1 MKRLIVAV
9 LLLTAAL
16 TCRAAEVGSLR
27 CEYLADPLGI
37 DATRPRLSWVVSS
50 SLRGDRQTAYRVLV
64 ASSPELLARGEGD
77 LWDSGKTASGRSI
90 QVEYGGKSL
99 AGLAKC
105 YWKVQVWDADD
116 RPSRWSEPAR
126 WSMGPLC
133 EEDWG
138 RAEWIAARDE
148 ETWRNEW
155 AEHKRRDV
163 ENREPN
169 TWPWFVGTG
178 RTIWD
183 LYENASPR
191 YDPSPLMRKEFSVGR
206 KVVSADLYVCGLGYY
221 EAYLNGRRVGDH
233 VLDPAWTNF
242 HKRAFYVTYD
252 VTGMIRRG
260 GNAIGI
266 MLGRG
271 QYSPICTDIWGL
283 YRSKWVGQP
292 KAIALLAIR
301 YSDGTTER
309 IVTDESWRTAGGPV
323 VYDDTR
329 HGELYDARLE
339 QDGWSEAGFS
349 AEGWRPAVSVPGA
362 GPLRAQ
368 MMPPVRAFDPIE
380 PVRTFDRGNGQTI
393 YDAGHNIAG
402 WARVRVRG
410 PEGARVLVEYCEL
423 PSDRELVPDIHPS
436 KLKIRVED
444 TDYAS
449 FYDKSINIRQQ
460 NGYILKGKGT
470 ETFECR
476 FAYMGFQFV
485 RVTADPGVTVERV
498 EAVPVHTDVAEA
510 GRFVCSNDVVN
521 RLQDMSRASLLNNF
535 HSIPTD
541 CPHREKQGWTADTY
555 MTDQAAIYNFDMA
568 AFYAKWVE
576 DLAGTQD
583 SAGGLCTVAP
593 STGYDQS
600 ISTVWP
606 AAIVYVP
613 WDLLAY
619 YGDRRVVERHYE
631 TMMRFAESGLLRQRD
646 GKPEIIGEV
655 LGDWVSPHMT
665 LSDTLMSY
673 SMAPPEGL
681 TLYGTASHYRVVR
694 KSGRGRPLSGQ
705 ARRCRA
711 AGRLGR
717 PDRPPF
723 QRGVFRCRFGYL
735 PRRESDAVQT
745 GRQRRAPRVR
755 VGSRGRQRPGAR
767 QPAVR
772 SGRYAGPDRNRFRRH
787 AVDDGA
793 DAEDR
798 SRAGLPSGDAAR
810 LSGLGIHGSERGDDD
825 VGDVGRL
832 GLAQSSALLP
842 DQRLFLQISGRH
854 PVRPG
859 LSGLRTLHG
868 RSLGRRR
875 SDVRRGLARLALRP
889 YPQRMEARRLPSDDE
904 GERSGRHDRYDRCP
918 DPRCG
923 GRCRVG
929 TACLR
934 DRRGEVSACGRRQGV
949 LRGRIGKL
957 RFYEP
962 AVA

>member
-9 LLLTAAL
+9 LLLTAAI

-37 DATRPRLSWVVSS
+37 DAMRPRLSWVVSS

-90 QVEYGGKSL
+90 QVEYGGKPL

-105 YWKVQVWDADD
+105 YWKVRVWDADD

-138 RAEWIAARDE
+138 GAEWIAARDE

-155 AEHKRRDV
+155 AEHKRCDV
-163 ENREPN
+163 KNREPN

-393 YDAGHNIAG
+393 YDAGRNIAG

-444 TDYAS
+444 PDYAS

-521 RLQDMSRASLLNNF
+521 RLQDISRASLLNNF

-631 TMMRFAESGLLRQRD
+631 TMMRFAESSLLRQRD

-694 KSGRGRPLSGQ
+694 NLAEVARFLGKRDDAVRLDAWADRI
-705 ARRCRA
+705 ARRFNEEFFDA
-711 AGRLGR
+711 ASGIYHGEN
-717 PDRPPF
+717 PTP
-723 QRGVFRCRFGYL
+723 Y
-735 PRRESDAVQT
+735 
-745 GRQRRAPRVR
+745 RQAANVVPLEYGLVPEADSA
-755 VGSRGRQRPGAR
+755 GSRSAPGSGG
-767 QPAVR
+767 R
-772 SGRYAGPDRNRFRRH
+772 SG
-787 AVDDGA
+787 
-793 DAEDR
+793 
-798 SRAGLPSGDAAR
+798 
-810 LSGLGIHGSERGDDD
+810 
-825 VGDVGRL
+825 
-832 GLAQSSALLP
+832 
-842 DQRLFLQISGRH
+842 
-854 PVRPG
+854 
-859 LSGLRTLHG
+859 
-868 RSLGRRR
+868 
-875 SDVRRGLARLALRP
+875 
-889 YPQRMEARRLPSDDE
+889 
-904 GERSGRHDRYDRCP
+904 
-918 DPRCG
+918 
-923 GRCRVG
+923 
-929 TACLR
+929 
-934 DRRGEVSACGRRQGV
+934 
-949 LRGRIGKL
+949 
-957 RFYEP
+957 P
-962 AVA
+962 AP

>member
-9 LLLTAAL
+9 LLLTAAI

-37 DATRPRLSWVVSS
+37 DAMRPRLSWVVSS

-90 QVEYGGKSL
+90 QVEYGGKPL

-105 YWKVQVWDADD
+105 YWKVRVWDADD

-138 RAEWIAARDE
+138 GAEWIAARDE

-155 AEHKRRDV
+155 AEHKRCDV

-221 EAYLNGRRVGDH
+221 EAYLNGCRVGDH

-393 YDAGHNIAG
+393 YDAGRNIAG

-631 TMMRFAESGLLRQRD
+631 TMMRFAESSLLRQRD

-694 KSGRGRPLSGQ
+694 NLAEVARFLGKRDDAVRLDAWADRIARRFNEEFFDAASGIYHGENPTPYRQAANVVPLEYGLVPEVDSARVLGSLLRDLDGTRDRIGTGFVGTLSMMELMPRIDPERAYRLATQPDYPGWGFMALSGATTMWETWDGSASRNHPPFCLISAYFYKYLAGIRCDRAYPGFERFTVDPSVVGDLTFVEAWHDSPYGRIRSEWRRDGSRLTMKVSVPVGTTATIGVPTRDAAGVAESGRPVSG
-705 ARRCRA
+705 ADGVKFLRA
-711 AGRLGR
+711 AGGKA
-717 PDRPPF
+717 F
-723 QRGVFRCRFGYL
+723 Y
-735 PRRESDAVQT
+735 E
-745 GRQRRAPRVR
+745 
-755 VGSRGRQRPGAR
+755 VGSGSY
-767 QPAVR
+767 V
-772 SGRYAGPDRNRFRRH
+772 FT
-787 AVDDGA
+787 
-793 DAEDR
+793 
-798 SRAGLPSGDAAR
+798 SRL
-810 LSGLGIHGSERGDDD
+810 
-825 VGDVGRL
+825 
-832 GLAQSSALLP
+832 
-842 DQRLFLQISGRH
+842 
-854 PVRPG
+854 
-859 LSGLRTLHG
+859 
-868 RSLGRRR
+868 
-875 SDVRRGLARLALRP
+875 
-889 YPQRMEARRLPSDDE
+889 
-904 GERSGRHDRYDRCP
+904 
-918 DPRCG
+918 
-923 GRCRVG
+923 
-929 TACLR
+929 
-934 DRRGEVSACGRRQGV
+934 
-949 LRGRIGKL
+949 
-957 RFYEP
+957 
-962 AVA
+962 

>member
-90 QVEYGGKSL
+90 QVEYGGKPL

-105 YWKVQVWDADD
+105 YWKVRVWDADD

-323 VYDDTR
+323 V
-329 HGELYDARLE
+329 
-339 QDGWSEAGFS
+339 
-349 AEGWRPAVSVPGA
+349 
-362 GPLRAQ
+362 
-368 MMPPVRAFDPIE
+368 
-380 PVRTFDRGNGQTI
+380 
-393 YDAGHNIAG
+393 
-402 WARVRVRG
+402 
-410 PEGARVLVEYCEL
+410 
-423 PSDRELVPDIHPS
+423 
-436 KLKIRVED
+436 
-444 TDYAS
+444 
-449 FYDKSINIRQQ
+449 
-460 NGYILKGKGT
+460 
-470 ETFECR
+470 
-476 FAYMGFQFV
+476 
-485 RVTADPGVTVERV
+485 
-498 EAVPVHTDVAEA
+498 
-510 GRFVCSNDVVN
+510 
-521 RLQDMSRASLLNNF
+521 
-535 HSIPTD
+535 
-541 CPHREKQGWTADTY
+541 
-555 MTDQAAIYNFDMA
+555 
-568 AFYAKWVE
+568 
-576 DLAGTQD
+576 
-583 SAGGLCTVAP
+583 
-593 STGYDQS
+593 
-600 ISTVWP
+600 
-606 AAIVYVP
+606 
-613 WDLLAY
+613 
-619 YGDRRVVERHYE
+619 
-631 TMMRFAESGLLRQRD
+631 
-646 GKPEIIGEV
+646 
-655 LGDWVSPHMT
+655 
-665 LSDTLMSY
+665 
-673 SMAPPEGL
+673 
-681 TLYGTASHYRVVR
+681 
-694 KSGRGRPLSGQ
+694 
-705 ARRCRA
+705 
-711 AGRLGR
+711 
-717 PDRPPF
+717 
-723 QRGVFRCRFGYL
+723 
-735 PRRESDAVQT
+735 
-745 GRQRRAPRVR
+745 
-755 VGSRGRQRPGAR
+755 
-767 QPAVR
+767 
-772 SGRYAGPDRNRFRRH
+772 
-787 AVDDGA
+787 
-793 DAEDR
+793 
-798 SRAGLPSGDAAR
+798 
-810 LSGLGIHGSERGDDD
+810 
-825 VGDVGRL
+825 
-832 GLAQSSALLP
+832 
-842 DQRLFLQISGRH
+842 
-854 PVRPG
+854 
-859 LSGLRTLHG
+859 
-868 RSLGRRR
+868 
-875 SDVRRGLARLALRP
+875 
-889 YPQRMEARRLPSDDE
+889 
-904 GERSGRHDRYDRCP
+904 
-918 DPRCG
+918 
-923 GRCRVG
+923 
-929 TACLR
+929 
-934 DRRGEVSACGRRQGV
+934 
-949 LRGRIGKL
+949 
-957 RFYEP
+957 
-962 AVA
+962 

>member
-9 LLLTAAL
+9 LLLTAAI

-37 DATRPRLSWVVSS
+37 DAMRPRLSWVVSS

-90 QVEYGGKSL
+90 QVEYGGKPL

-105 YWKVQVWDADD
+105 YWKVRVWDADD

-138 RAEWIAARDE
+138 GAEWIAARDE

-339 QDGWSEAGFS
+339 QDGWSDGIKVISYGGTFVPDSGGVKVKIGSLSLSAGIKTDGKHGKVCGWIRVP
-349 AEGWRPAVSVPGA
+349 AELLPETDNTWTGDNNGKY
-362 GPLRAQ
+362 PLPQASLS
-368 MMPPVRAFDPIE
+368 
-380 PVRTFDRGNGQTI
+380 GNGRGRCAVMPARTHTRSRWPLPDI
-393 YDAGHNIAG
+393 YTPAADFRDNPEAYLVYFE
-402 WARVRVRG
+402 WT
-410 PEGARVLVEYCEL
+410 PEGSEEKADPDEFRDTDRAPAGLSYGISSGISGLERS
-423 PSDRELVPDIHPS
+423 PAFAGKSDRRTYSLDFS
-436 KLKIRVED
+436 
-444 TDYAS
+444 
-449 FYDKSINIRQQ
+449 
-460 NGYILKGKGT
+460 KGT
-470 ETFECR
+470 
-476 FAYMGFQFV
+476 
-485 RVTADPGVTVERV
+485 
-498 EAVPVHTDVAEA
+498 
-510 GRFVCSNDVVN
+510 
-521 RLQDMSRASLLNNF
+521 
-535 HSIPTD
+535 
-541 CPHREKQGWTADTY
+541 
-555 MTDQAAIYNFDMA
+555 
-568 AFYAKWVE
+568 
-576 DLAGTQD
+576 
-583 SAGGLCTVAP
+583 GLCTVGSGISFAIKTEKSGQTP
-593 STGYDQS
+593 ALTVLADNTG
-600 ISTVWP
+600 
-606 AAIVYVP
+606 AGGRGLRAIFGTGGRLNV
-613 WDLLAY
+613 A
-619 YGDRRVVERHYE
+619 
-631 TMMRFAESGLLRQRD
+631 FSG
-646 GKPEIIGEV
+646 GKPEITVFDGYIGYDIFDGEWHTFRLENSFGKYALV
-655 LGDWVSPHMT
+655 IDGI
-665 LSDTLMSY
+665 
-673 SMAPPEGL
+673 
-681 TLYGTASHYRVVR
+681 VVT
-694 KSGRGRPLSGQ
+694 
-705 ARRCRA
+705 C
-711 AGRLGR
+711 
-717 PDRPPF
+717 
-723 QRGVFRCRFGYL
+723 
-735 PRRESDAVQT
+735 
-745 GRQRRAPRVR
+745 
-755 VGSRGRQRPGAR
+755 
-767 QPAVR
+767 
-772 SGRYAGPDRNRFRRH
+772 
-787 AVDDGA
+787 DGF
-793 DAEDR
+793 
-798 SRAGLPSGDAAR
+798 DAAADEYCSGNALSLR
-810 LSGLGIHGSERGDDD
+810 LSGSGGLS
-825 VGDVGRL
+825 VGVRAEGKKTAGTIEPVQEKLPAKKPDAAAILCIAAAVMAAAAAITVVVGRRKET
-832 GLAQSSALLP
+832 ST
-842 DQRLFLQISGRH
+842 FF
-854 PVRPG
+854 
-859 LSGLRTLHG
+859 
-868 RSLGRRR
+868 
-875 SDVRRGLARLALRP
+875 
-889 YPQRMEARRLPSDDE
+889 
-904 GERSGRHDRYDRCP
+904 ER
-918 DPRCG
+918 
-923 GRCRVG
+923 
-929 TACLR
+929 
-934 DRRGEVSACGRRQGV
+934 
-949 LRGRIGKL
+949 K
-957 RFYEP
+957 
-962 AVA
+962 